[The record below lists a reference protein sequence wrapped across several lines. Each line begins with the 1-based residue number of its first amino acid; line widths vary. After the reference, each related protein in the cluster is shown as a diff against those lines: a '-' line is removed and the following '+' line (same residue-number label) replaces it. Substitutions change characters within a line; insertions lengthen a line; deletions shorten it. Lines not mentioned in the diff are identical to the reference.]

1 MQDRINDPFVDQS
14 DFNNIAMPMHN
25 LVEYRDNYF
34 DTSGSLQQFKR
45 DETATNTN
53 VCNSNSF
60 SFEYKSSII
69 GYVAADRKRKSKN
82 SCTIKIIE

>member
-1 MQDRINDPFVDQS
+1 
-14 DFNNIAMPMHN
+14 MHN

-53 VCNSNSF
+53 VCNANSF